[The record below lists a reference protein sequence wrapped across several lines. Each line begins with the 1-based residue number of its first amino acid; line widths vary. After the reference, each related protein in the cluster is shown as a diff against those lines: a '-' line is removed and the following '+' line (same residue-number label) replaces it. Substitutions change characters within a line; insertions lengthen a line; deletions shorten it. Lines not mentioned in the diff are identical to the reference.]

1 MINTFLTWWGEQL
14 LSWLP
19 AGLRS
24 ATNNTSGPR
33 DAVVNVAALPA
44 TGPLSVELHRRRADP
59 GGHNRHVL
67 DAAGLISLKASA
79 AGVAKGVTLRLPSG
93 VLLEQITRLPLAAE
107 QDIQRVLAY
116 EMDRLT
122 PFAASDLYWTWEIER
137 RDRLA
142 GQLHVRLTL
151 VQRARLAKLL
161 GLLAEAGLRPT
172 TIEGQVA
179 SGAIRRLRPDDVGR
193 TRLARHGLALAAS
206 GCVALAVA
214 TVATPFLMQARSIA
228 AAEARIMDL
237 RPRVTQAD
245 VLRKNIRERA
255 GTTDVI
261 EALRV
266 RTGDALGVL
275 AALTN
280 VLPDDT
286 ALTELSL
293 RGRALIIS
301 GESAAAVRLIAALA
315 AEPGLRNPTFTAP
328 VTRGAGGRG
337 EAFSISAEVAP

>member
-1 MINTFLTWWGEQL
+1 MINTFLTWWAEQL

-24 ATNNTSGPR
+24 PTNNALGPR
-33 DAVVNVAALPA
+33 NAVVNVTALPA
-44 TGPLSVELHRRRADP
+44 TGPLSVELHRRRVNTGPHD
-59 GGHNRHVL
+59 RHVL
-67 DAAGLISLKASA
+67 DVAGLASLKASA
-79 AGVAKGVTLRLPSG
+79 AGLAKGVTLRVPIG
-93 VLLEQITRLPLAAE
+93 VLLEQTIRLPLAAE
-107 QDIQRVLAY
+107 QETQRVLAY

-122 PFAASDLYWTWEIER
+122 PFAASDLYWAWEIER
-137 RDRLA
+137 RNRLA

-151 VQRARLAKLL
+151 VPRARLATLL

-179 SGAIRRLRPDDVGR
+179 SGAIRRLQPEDADR
-193 TRLARHGLALAAS
+193 TRLARHGLAIAAS
-206 GCVALAVA
+206 ACAVLAVA

-228 AAEARIMDL
+228 VVEARITDL
-237 RPRVTQAD
+237 RPQVAQAEA
-245 VLRKNIRERA
+245 LRKNIRERA
-255 GTTDVI
+255 GTTDII
-261 EALRV
+261 EALRL
-266 RTGDALGVL
+266 RTGDALSVL

-286 ALTELSL
+286 ALTDLSL
-293 RGRALIIS
+293 RSRALVIS